1 MTALV
6 DTNVVLDVLLARE
19 PFLSDSIRV
28 LEAVEISRCRGL
40 LCATT
45 LTTIHYILRC
55 AVGTKVSGKRV
66 GDLLSIFDVAPVN
79 RPILET
85 AVGKNFTDFEDAVMH
100 QAAIQAGADCVVTR
114 NITDFKNAD
123 LPVFTPAQ
131 FLAALDLERR
141 SES

>member
-1 MTALV
+1 
-6 DTNVVLDVLLARE
+6 VVLDVLLARE

-45 LTTIHYILRC
+45 LTTIHYILRR
-55 AVGTKVSGKRV
+55 AVGTKVSLQRV

-79 RPILET
+79 RPVLET

-123 LPVFTPAQ
+123 LSVFTPAQ